1 MASARIGALR
11 LIVTGKARPR
21 AISTTS
27 GQVAART
34 LTPYRTCPVW
44 ISTPMTMTAHTAA
57 AVQSSTVHNR
67 RSRRNGDT
75 GSAPHLPTVTPQASL
90 DVRPRSYAAGWT
102 WAPPA
107 GW

>member
-21 AISTTS
+21 AISSTS

-34 LTPYRTCPVW
+34 PTPYRTCPVW

-57 AVQSSTVHNR
+57 AVQSSTVHSR

-75 GSAPHLPTVTPQASL
+75 GSALTC
-90 DVRPRSYAAGWT
+90 
-102 WAPPA
+102 PP
-107 GW
+107 